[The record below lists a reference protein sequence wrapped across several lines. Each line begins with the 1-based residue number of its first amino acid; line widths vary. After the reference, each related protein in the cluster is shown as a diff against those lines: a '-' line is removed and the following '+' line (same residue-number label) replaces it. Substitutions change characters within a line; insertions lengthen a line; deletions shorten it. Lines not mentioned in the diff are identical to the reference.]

1 MQLDNQR
8 KALELQQK
16 ELIQTAELALK
27 EMQLKLD
34 AANMT
39 ETAKNNQTKT
49 VMDAIEKINNITG
62 SVNVQ

>member
-1 MQLDNQR
+1 MQLENQR
-8 KALELQQK
+8 KSLELQQK
-16 ELIQTAELALK
+16 ELVQTAELALK

-49 VMDAIEKINNITG
+49 VMDSITKINDIAKG
-62 SVNVQ
+62 SMNV